1 MFEKVQETVNY
12 IKSKTNFSPEFGV
25 ILGSGLGGFTED
37 IAIEFTLPYNEIPN
51 FPVSTVEGHK
61 GALVFGTIGDKK
73 VVAMQGR
80 FHFYEGYDMK
90 EVTFPVRVMRELGI
104 KTLFVSN
111 AAGGTNPAFEIGDL
125 MIIRDH
131 INFFPEHPLHGKNIE
146 YGPRFPDMSEA
157 YSKELIN
164 KALEIAKEKG
174 IKVQQGVYIGTQ
186 GPTFET
192 PAEYKMFHILGAD
205 AVGMST
211 VPEVIVANHCGI
223 KVFGVSVIT
232 DLGVEGKIVEV
243 SHEEVQ
249 KVMSTVDIP
258 SCPNA
263 VTDAMKEAQKA
274 LGSVTEPMKGLSD
287 STIWARSISRWRLFT
302 GISVG
307 SQTVPPEWCSHLDI

>member
-1 MFEKVQETVNY
+1 MLEE
-12 IKSKTNFSPEFGV
+12 IKKTAAFLREATHDYAPEVGIV
-25 ILGSGLGGFTED
+25 LGTGLGGFADGITTRYAIDYKD
-37 IAIEFTLPYNEIPN
+37 IPG
-51 FPVSTVEGHK
+51 FPVSTVEGHR
-61 GALVFGTIGDKK
+61 GRLIFGEVEGRR

-80 FHFYEGYDMK
+80 FHYYEGYSMQQ
-90 EVTFPVRVMRELGI
+90 VTFPIRVMQQLGI
-104 KTLFVSN
+104 RFLFVSN
-111 AAGGTNPAFEIGDL
+111 ASGGINTSFRTGDL
-125 MIIRDH
+125 MVITDH
-131 INFFPEHPLHGKNIE
+131 INLMPNPLIGPNMAE
-146 YGPRFPDMSEA
+146 FGPRFPDMSEA
-157 YSKELIN
+157 YSKELID

-249 KVMSTVDIP
+249 KAAD
-258 SCPNA
+258 
-263 VTDAMKEAQKA
+263 EAQPRM
-274 LGSVTEPMKGLSD
+274 T
-287 STIWARSISRWRLFT
+287 TIMREMINR
-302 GISVG
+302 I
-307 SQTVPPEWCSHLDI
+307 